1 MKALITGVA
10 GFVGGYLAD
19 CLNRNGWEVSAT
31 KLKNEKTAIEN
42 TEVYDLD
49 ILSQDG
55 IEEILEKVKPD
66 CIFHL
71 VAQSSV
77 KLSWE
82 KPQLTADI
90 NIKGAINLLEA
101 VRKKLPQ
108 TKVILIGS
116 GEEYGRI
123 ESVPVDENTKPQP
136 QNIYAVTKACQNMI
150 GTLYSKAYNMNVVMV
165 RAFNHIGKGQ
175 APFFVVSD
183 FCKQVADIEKGLKEP
198 IINVGNLSAKRDFTD
213 VKDVVRAY
221 ELIARYGKTGETY
234 NVGSGKAI
242 AIDEILRKIISMSE
256 KDIEVRIDK
265 SRLRPIDVPVIEA
278 DISKLRNDT
287 GWNAEIPIERTIRE
301 TLDYWRSYNEK
312 I

>member
-19 CLNRNGWEVSAT
+19 CLNHNGWEVSAT
-31 KLKNEKTAIEN
+31 KLKNENTAIGN
-42 TEVYDLD
+42 TEIYDLD
-49 ILSQDG
+49 ILLQDE
-55 IEEILEKVKPD
+55 IEEVLEKVKPD

-108 TKVILIGS
+108 TKVVLIGS

-123 ESVPVDENTKPQP
+123 ERVPVDENTKPQP

-150 GTLYSKAYNMNVVMV
+150 GTLYSEAYNMNVVMV

-221 ELIARYGKTGETY
+221 ELIARYGRTGETY

-256 KDIEVRIDK
+256 KDIEVRIDT
-265 SRLRPIDVPVIEA
+265 SRLLE
-278 DISKLRNDT
+278 
-287 GWNAEIPIERTIRE
+287 
-301 TLDYWRSYNEK
+301 
-312 I
+312 

>member
-19 CLNRNGWEVSAT
+19 CLNHNGWEVSAT
-31 KLKNEKTAIEN
+31 KLKNENTAIGN
-42 TEVYDLD
+42 TEIYDLD
-49 ILSQDG
+49 ILLQDE
-55 IEEILEKVKPD
+55 IEEVLEKVKPD

-108 TKVILIGS
+108 TKVVLIGS

-123 ESVPVDENTKPQP
+123 ERVPVDENTKPQP

-150 GTLYSKAYNMNVVMV
+150 GTLYSEAYNMNVVMV

-221 ELIARYGKTGETY
+221 ELIARYGRTGETY

-278 DISKLRNDT
+278 DISKLRSDT

-301 TLDYWRSYNEK
+301 TLDYWRSYKE
-312 I
+312 